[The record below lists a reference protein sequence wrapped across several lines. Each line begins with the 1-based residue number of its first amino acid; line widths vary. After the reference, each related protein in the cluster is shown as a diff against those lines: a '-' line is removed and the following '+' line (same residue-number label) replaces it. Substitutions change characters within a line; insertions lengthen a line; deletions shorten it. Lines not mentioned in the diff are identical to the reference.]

1 MATTIYDKG
10 LTDIIAGNV
19 RLENDVI
26 VALLTGAGYT
36 PNTVTH
42 EFVSDVSDEVTNAV
56 GTGYER
62 KVLTTKQFSMSS
74 GDVIF
79 TCDDLRWTGIQVNTD
94 VKYVVTFRQGFDDNT
109 STLLFTYEIPLT
121 QTVGADLLIEFPNG
135 VALEVSK

>member
-36 PNTVTH
+36 PNAVTH

-56 GTGYER
+56 GTGYEAR
-62 KVLTTKQFSMSS
+62 FSPPSS
-74 GDVIF
+74 
-79 TCDDLRWTGIQVNTD
+79 
-94 VKYVVTFRQGFDDNT
+94 
-109 STLLFTYEIPLT
+109 
-121 QTVGADLLIEFPNG
+121 FP
-135 VALEVSK
+135 